1 MVFFSGTATYRLT
14 VKPPAD
20 VYNTAINQLAEGGRL
35 PDMKPVVERYGLQT
49 RLQDLD
55 DLQPLRSGIPSPPRL
70 VLQK

>member
-1 MVFFSGTATYRLT
+1 
-14 VKPPAD
+14 
-20 VYNTAINQLAEGGRL
+20 
-35 PDMKPVVERYGLQT
+35 MKPVVERYGLQT